1 MVKLVLPV
9 HHVGAPAVELG
20 LPLALRLV
28 QRVCGQ
34 GARQVGGGGHGE
46 GWGTDMGRGMSAEGR
61 KEKEGHVGWWKGLGE
76 YEKDERPEGG

>member
-1 MVKLVLPV
+1 MGVPPGLQVRAAILLAVMVKLVLPV

-34 GARQVGGGGHGE
+34 GAQQEGGV
-46 GWGTDMGRGMSAEGR
+46 DMGKVE
-61 KEKEGHVGWWKGLGE
+61 
-76 YEKDERPEGG
+76 ERTWGGA